1 MKWNTLTVTAVVL
14 WLTAFGNAFAQTSGK
29 ADYMA
34 DCARCHGADGKGSVA
49 AMRAVKGYVSVDLT
63 QLSKAN
69 GGRFPRQEV
78 YDSIDGRKRFPAHFV
93 GSMPTWGL
101 KYQLPDRELTPGA
114 EQDVARRI
122 SALVSYIESIQD
134 K

>member
-1 MKWNTLTVTAVVL
+1 MRRITLTVMPVL
-14 WLTAFGNAFAQTSGK
+14 LFLTAFGNAFAQPSGK

-34 DCARCHGADGKGSVA
+34 DCARCHGEDGKGSVG
-49 AMRAVKGYVSVDLT
+49 AMRGVKGYVSVDLT
-63 QLSKAN
+63 QLGKAH
-69 GGRFPRQEV
+69 GGRFPSQEV

-101 KYQLPDRELTPGA
+101 KYQQPDRQVSPAVEREVG
-114 EQDVARRI
+114 RRI

>member
-1 MKWNTLTVTAVVL
+1 MKTNTLTVMAVLL
-14 WLTAFGNAFAQTSGK
+14 WLTAFGNSFAQPSGK

-34 DCARCHGADGKGSVA
+34 DCARCHGADGKGSVG
-49 AMRAVKGYVSVDLT
+49 AMKHVKGYVSVDLT
-63 QLSKAN
+63 QLGKAK